1 MIGSGEIIW
10 IVIIALIV
18 IFGSS
23 KLPEIG
29 RGIGEAIKNFKKSLS
44 ESKEIDVTPKK
55 GPEGEGRN
63 SGQDDSNSESTS
75 RHQDDKEKKS

>member
-55 GPEGEGRN
+55 GPEEGRN
-63 SGQDDSNSESTS
+63 SGQADSDSESAP

>member
-55 GPEGEGRN
+55 GSGEGRN
-63 SGQDDSNSESTS
+63 SGQNDSNSESTP

>member
-55 GPEGEGRN
+55 GSEEGRN
-63 SGQDDSNSESTS
+63 SGQDDSNSESAP

>member
-55 GPEGEGRN
+55 GPEEGRN
-63 SGQDDSNSESTS
+63 SGQDNSNSESAP